1 MNRYVLL
8 AAATAIATACSGGT
22 RDNGSGRSTAAATA
36 GGATSSSG
44 TRSATLSGADLTG
57 AGSSFAYPIY
67 SRWAADYAPKTGV
80 HVNYQSIGSSGGIRQ
95 LSEGVV
101 DFGATDGPMTDQQLA
116 NAKGGAVLHIPTVL
130 GAVSITYNLPE
141 LKQPLRLTGSVLADI
156 YLGTIT
162 KWNDARI
169 TALNPGVQLPAR
181 DIVVAH
187 RSDGSGTSYI
197 FTDYLSTVSPR
208 WLARV
213 GRGQSLGWPVGLGS
227 KGSEGVSGSVKHTP
241 GAIGY
246 VELSYA
252 TQNKLPS
259 ALIQNAAGAWVAPT
273 LASVTA
279 AASGA
284 AAKLTPSSDYRI
296 SIVNAP
302 GKDAYPISSFTWII
316 LYRNQKDAKKG
327 KALVDFIRWGL
338 TEGEKAAPSLDY
350 APLPSSMVDALQQRL
365 NTVSIGG
372 GA

>member
-8 AAATAIATACSGGT
+8 AAATAVATACSGGAK
-22 RDNGSGRSTAAATA
+22 DNTARTTGAA
-36 GGATSSSG
+36 S
-44 TRSATLSGADLTG
+44 SATTASASGADLTG

-67 SRWAADYAPKTGV
+67 SRWASDYAAKTGV

-95 LSEGVV
+95 LSEQVV
-101 DFGATDGPMTDQQLA
+101 DFGATDGPMTDQQMA
-116 NAKGGAVLHIPTVL
+116 AAKGGAILHIPTVL
-130 GAVSITYNLPE
+130 GGVSITYNLPE
-141 LKQPLRLTGSVLADI
+141 LTQPLRLTGAVLADI

-162 KWNDARI
+162 RWNDARI
-169 TALNPGVQLPAR
+169 ASLNPGARLPAR

-197 FTDYLSTVSPR
+197 FTDYLSTVSPQ

-213 GRGQSLGWPVGLGS
+213 GRGQSLNWPVGLGS
-227 KGSEGVSGSVKHTP
+227 KGSEGVSGSVKQTP

-259 ALIQNAAGAWVAPT
+259 ALIQNAAGTWVAPT

-284 AAKLTPSSDYRI
+284 VAKLPTNSDYRI

-316 LYRNQKDAKKG
+316 LYKDQKNAKKG

-338 TEGEKAAPSLDY
+338 TEGEKSAPSLGY

-365 NTVSIGG
+365 STVTFGG